1 MMRILPFVGGNLSFV
16 ACAMPL
22 ITGILPLIAGVMIMI
37 AATQPC
43 FAQTLESRYVQLLE
57 FEVSNHPNPDI
68 AAFYQSNSDE
78 IAELLAA
85 VNDRSQGDNRGK
97 DDDRSQGNNQGQS
110 DNRDQNNNRSQ
121 VDDQNRSD
129 NRTHN
134 NDNHSHDNEASGHDN
149 DNRSHDNKNS
159 SHDNEAR
166 LSAFAQLVLEYPIAA
181 TVAARE
187 LVSDDST
194 PVALQAVRY
203 LMNELVMS
211 DHDLSRGTEGFSSL
225 GRYII
230 MSHKDSRTALLDII
244 TDPRPELRDVVAPFF
259 ASLSD
264 LQALEAIIGSPEFYS
279 DVEAALLITLSSS
292 KDSLALLEQYLSSDD
307 PAAQVVSVEYLA
319 TIPQFQD
326 RISSEVFLN
335 RDAYNTVRLAAAES
349 LGLYDNK
356 FTNYALIVAGEQG
369 VSPDLYR
376 SAVSNYVEQAIRDGL
391 LGPNAA
397 GNFAN
402 QIGTYI
408 GSIDDPSAYDDTIA
422 EIRLI
427 KQRLKAIAVNQL

>member
-1 MMRILPFVGGNLSFV
+1 MIRILSFI
-16 ACAMPL
+16 AG
-22 ITGILPLIAGVMIMI
+22 TLPLIAGGMIT
-37 AATQPC
+37 ATQPC
-43 FAQTLESRYVQLLE
+43 FAQTLEPRSIQSLE
-57 FEVSNHPNPDI
+57 LEISNHPNPDI
-68 AAFYQSNSDE
+68 AVFYQSNFDE
-78 IAELLAA
+78 IAELLIV
-85 VNDRSQGDNRGK
+85 VNHRGQSDDRSQGDNRGN
-97 DDDRSQGNNQGQS
+97 DDDRSQG
-110 DNRDQNNNRSQ
+110 
-121 VDDQNRSD
+121 
-129 NRTHN
+129 
-134 NDNHSHDNEASGHDN
+134 DNHSHDNETNGHDN

-159 SHDNEAR
+159 SHDNKAR
-166 LSAFAQLVLEYPIAA
+166 LSAFAQLVMEYPIAA

-187 LVSDDST
+187 IVSDDST

-230 MSHKDSRTALLDII
+230 MSHKASRTALLDII

-292 KDSLALLEQYLSSDD
+292 KDSLALLEQYIFSDD

-326 RISSEVFLN
+326 RIISEVFLN
-335 RDAYNTVRLAAAES
+335 RDAHNTVRLAAAES

-427 KQRLKAIAVNQL
+427 KQRLEAISVNQL

>member
-1 MMRILPFVGGNLSFV
+1 MRRILPFVGGNLPF
-16 ACAMPL
+16 
-22 ITGILPLIAGVMIMI
+22 ITGTLPLIACVMIMI

-78 IAELLAA
+78 IAEILAA
-85 VNDRSQGDNRGK
+85 VNHRGRSDDRSQGDNRGN
-97 DDDRSQGNNQGQS
+97 DDDRSQGDNQGQS
-110 DNRDQNNNRSQ
+110 DNRDKNNNRSQ
-121 VDDQNRSD
+121 VDDQNWSD

-134 NDNHSHDNEASGHDN
+134 NDNHSHDN
-149 DNRSHDNKNS
+149 K
-159 SHDNEAR
+159 AR
-166 LSAFAQLVLEYPIAA
+166 LSAFAQLALEYPIAA
-181 TVAARE
+181 TVAARG
-187 LVSDDST
+187 LVSDDAT
-194 PVALQAVRY
+194 PMALQAVQY

-230 MSHKDSRTALLDII
+230 MSHMASRTALLDII

-326 RISSEVFLN
+326 RIISEVFLN
-335 RDAYNTVRLAAAES
+335 RDAHNTVRLAAAES

-402 QIGTYI
+402 QIGIYI

-427 KQRLKAIAVNQL
+427 KQRLEAIAVNRL